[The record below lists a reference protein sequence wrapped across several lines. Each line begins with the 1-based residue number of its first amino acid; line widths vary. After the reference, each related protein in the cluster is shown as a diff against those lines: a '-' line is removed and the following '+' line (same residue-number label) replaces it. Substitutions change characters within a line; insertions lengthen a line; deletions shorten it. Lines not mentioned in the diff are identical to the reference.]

1 MSFVTLILIKDKQ
14 LQIVSAHYCT
24 IKKIVEYCDF
34 GIQTIKTTNK
44 TEIDEGYMLVDCD
57 KKIVINMQNAF
68 SIHDLLCDFEK
79 IIL

>member
-1 MSFVTLILIKDKQ
+1 MSFVTLILIKNKQ
-14 LQIVSAHYCT
+14 LQIISAHYRA

-44 TEIDEGYMLVDCD
+44 IEIDEGYILVDCD

-68 SIHDLLCDFEK
+68 NLTQNNEFIYF
-79 IIL
+79 